1 MSWPDRVGAVL
12 DRQPADPM
20 TAYFSVNAILATCA
34 ARWMAAAI
42 IVLGI
47 SPFTAPFS
55 TFDGAEIAAE
65 QILHSCDAPL
75 KVVQDATDFTCLT
88 SCATPLAFVSAF
100 DPLMRPDITD
110 VFPVKVLV
118 LRI

>member
-1 MSWPDRVGAVL
+1 
-12 DRQPADPM
+12 M
-20 TAYFSVNAILATCA
+20 TASFSVSSILATRA

-55 TFDGAEIAAE
+55 TFDAAEIAAE
-65 QILHSCDAPL
+65 QILHSGDAQL
-75 KVVQDATDFTCLT
+75 KVVQDATDVACSMSDALPPAF
-88 SCATPLAFVSAF
+88 LAVF
-100 DPLMRPDITD
+100 DPLMVSNPTD
-110 VFPVKVLV
+110 VHPVKVLV